1 MSELTF
7 EVVDVP
13 KTDRGRTAAPNP
25 YSPAVDA
32 LLKLDKGQAL
42 SFSPL
47 APEHTDK
54 VIMRRMRAVAPENIA
69 LRFKFDKDANR
80 ITVWATDK
88 VKTKPKTET
97 ETAPETAPETT
108 DETVKADETAKPV
121 EAAKPG
127 RAKRA

>member
-54 VIMRRMRAVAPENIA
+54 VIMRRMRAVAPENIT
-69 LRFKFDKDANR
+69 LRSKFDKDANR

-97 ETAPETAPETT
+97 ATETATETT
-108 DETVKADETAKPV
+108 DDAVKTDETAKPV